1 MSQMTTEMTTADSHK
16 DTMIQTLSTIS
27 HGAGQVNPL
36 HLPKVEIPTLDMAS
50 GKKVEGGTYQNNLAN
65 AMHSLSDVR
74 ALDFSNVKAESQL
87 DYLKHYNANFKGH
100 LDGAT
105 NNRKS
110 GILLASTS
118 PKGVIEKYFDG
129 GKRVTHGSIL
139 FSECRKMFSINAL
152 KYVVLTDN
160 DPGMGDCHGIIA
172 QSLYDKLRKYY
183 WLVDNAGIQFRLGVV
198 DQWVAKGVVI
208 PYPDSYLPAGVQLA
222 LPDSS
227 FKGRCP
233 ELGVVQSHDS
243 VFGILGVSKRRSFK
257 SSHQVLQCF
266 TSSGAQEYIRKLCGA
281 AMRDLIHRRQ
291 DSTSF
296 AQFMLESLPEDGD
309 NANVMP
315 VLQVTARDKYYQLA
329 KHPLVVKKLNE
340 LFRKRVAEIATG
352 KFIPATG
359 LTATPLD
366 NLKPGYVLSNSLPTG
381 DYLSFRYPVRH
392 YGDIR
397 QVKVVNPNDPVG
409 ADGKEVDIKRRL
421 SAALVGGQSKLTEH
435 QKYFCQTMWTGTFA
449 INTAYAAEVGMD
461 FDGDMVAFLSAHDHP
476 ILAKEVKS
484 WKPLPTIQKPEKKPH
499 GKSVEQVAVDS
510 MQNQVQILASMMSKC
525 RLYGLTEEF
534 AYLGEQIQ
542 LVVDSLKSDTGVDVE
557 YINALGKRISKLVK
571 ADINAGHTPWVS
583 FYKERN
589 LYLDGVVP
597 TVSELHAHD
606 TISQCFQ
613 VVNDLYI
620 NGLDDPLWGMVSGQ
634 SVFASNDVKEFSHIF
649 TEVVPTT
656 NTTATAEIRL
666 STYRKECAE
675 ALQAG
680 QSCDPIFEKWQAWV
694 DELRTRLPQEQITH
708 IASAMWRNECRRG
721 KNCYFIFRFFTDEL
735 IHQLQTFQGSS
746 FRLWRNQEK
755 APAAFDEY
763 DNDVMTAYVGENSLG
778 QPYLY
783 GLANDKTLLLGR
795 VIVDNK
801 GGDVCIPMSNL
812 SLDVRINSVRNK
824 EGQVSYQLVEI
835 LDCKATSLVGE

>member
-1 MSQMTTEMTTADSHK
+1 MSIVMQQQQ
-16 DTMIQTLSTIS
+16 ILSTVNTVHS
-27 HGAGQVNPL
+27 QVTPL

-50 GKKVEGGTYQNNLAN
+50 GQKVQGGTYQNNLAN
-65 AMHSLSDVR
+65 ALHRLSDVR
-74 ALDFSNVKAESQL
+74 ALDFSVVKPESQL

-105 NNRKS
+105 GNRKS

-118 PKGVIEKYFDG
+118 PKGVIERYFDG

-139 FSECRKMFSINAL
+139 FSECRKMFSITSLN
-152 KYVVLTDN
+152 YVVLTDN
-160 DPGMGDCHGIIA
+160 DRGMGDCHGMIS
-172 QSLYDKLRKYY
+172 QSLYDQLRKFY
-183 WLVDNAGIQFRLGVV
+183 WLADNQAIQFRFGVV
-198 DQWVAKGVVI
+198 NQWLAKGVVI
-208 PYPDSYLPAGVQLA
+208 PYPDDYLPAGVQLA
-222 LPDSS
+222 MPDSS

-233 ELGVVQSHDS
+233 GIGSVQSDDA

-266 TSSGAQEYIRKLCGA
+266 TAPESQEYIRGLCDQS
-281 AMRDLIHRRQ
+281 MRDLIHRRQ

-296 AQFMLESLPEDGD
+296 AQFMLDNLPEDGD

-340 LFRKRVAEIATG
+340 LFRKRIVEIATG

-366 NLKPGYVLSNSLPTG
+366 NLKPGYVISNSLPTG
-381 DYLSFRYPVRH
+381 EYLSFRYPVRH

-397 QVKVVNPNDPVG
+397 LVKVINPNDPIG

-421 SAALVGGQSKLTEH
+421 SSALDGGQSKLTKH
-435 QKYFCQTMWTGTFA
+435 QKYFVSTMWSGTFA

-484 WKPLPTIQKPEKKPH
+484 WKPLPTINKPEKKPH
-499 GKSVEQVAVDS
+499 GKSVEEVAVDS

-525 RLYGLTEEF
+525 RLYGLTEEY

-557 YINALGKRISKLVK
+557 YINALGKRVGEMVR
-571 ADINAGHTPWVS
+571 ADIKAGHTPWVS
-583 FYKERN
+583 FYKERD
-589 LYLDGVVP
+589 LYLNGATP
-597 TVSELHAHD
+597 TIAECHAHD

-613 VVNDLYI
+613 VVNDLYT
-620 NGLDDPLWGMVSGQ
+620 NGFDDPLWGMVSGQ
-634 SVFASNDVKEFSHIF
+634 SVFSADDVKGFTYIF
-649 TEVVPTT
+649 ADVVPTAS
-656 NTTATAEIRL
+656 TASTAEVRL

-675 ALQAG
+675 TLQAG
-680 QSCDPIFEKWQAWV
+680 QSCDPVFDKWQAWV
-694 DELRTRLPQEQITH
+694 DELRTRLSQEQVTH
-708 IASAMWRNECRRG
+708 IASAMWRNECARG

-755 APAAFDEY
+755 APAAFDSY
-763 DNDVMTAYVGENSLG
+763 DNDIMTAYVGENSLG

-783 GLANDKTLLLGR
+783 GLANGKTLLLGR

-801 GGDVCIPMSNL
+801 GGDVCIPMSHL

-835 LDCKATSLVGE
+835 LGCKATSLVG